1 VRLLILVPAPPPA
14 PARAA
19 ARPRARRFFGEK
31 GIMRTLVELF
41 RERSSFV
48 RVQIIQTVS
57 IILMNINNQR
67 SLCECAAAA

>member
-1 VRLLILVPAPPPA
+1 
-14 PARAA
+14 
-19 ARPRARRFFGEK
+19 
-31 GIMRTLVELF
+31 MRTLVELF

-67 SLCECAAAA
+67 SLCECDAAGAAGTTLAARSQTRRRLLHERGALHMAS